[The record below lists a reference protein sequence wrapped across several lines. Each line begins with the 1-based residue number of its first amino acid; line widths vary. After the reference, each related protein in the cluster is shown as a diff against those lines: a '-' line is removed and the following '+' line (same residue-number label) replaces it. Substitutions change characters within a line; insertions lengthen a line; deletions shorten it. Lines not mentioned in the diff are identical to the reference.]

1 MPHEGDVAVEEAENE
16 SRVVSG
22 MEERELAETEA
33 GWDVCQ
39 QLVVGDE
46 VTGGCPQPGNKVQL
60 VARAVVDPCPVPE
73 TLHEIPSHL
82 FRRRIPGQSQFL
94 VPSRCPLRYSV
105 IEAYKRLVPEPT
117 CSLLGRVFIDE
128 LVHFFKDSQE
138 LLDKRGDLAWVRVRQ
153 IEDRVPEVGYECNDE
168 LVGGGGTV
176 EGEVV
181 DRCELFGGKGEGYG
195 GEGGWW
201 GRGGGDAGGR
211 LGGTVER
218 GRHLS
223 VGLASCSD
231 EVRWVAST
239 WTERACLVMAAAPRA
254 GSSEP

>member
-16 SRVVSG
+16 SRVVGG
-22 MEERELAETEA
+22 MEERGLAETET

-39 QLVVGDE
+39 QLVVVGDE
-46 VTGGCPQPGNKVQL
+46 VIGEGEGGGGERPQPGNKVQL
-60 VARAVVDPCPVPE
+60 VARAVVDPCPVSE

-82 FRRRIPGQSQFL
+82 LHGRILGQSQIF
-94 VPSRCPLRYSV
+94 VPPRSPLGHSV

-128 LVHFFKDSQE
+128 LVHFSKDGQE
-138 LLDKRGDLAWVRVRQ
+138 FLDKRGDLAWVRVWQ
-153 IEDRVPEVGYECNDE
+153 IEDRVPEVGYERNDE
-168 LVGGGGTV
+168 LVGGGGAV

-195 GEGGWW
+195 GEGGRR
-201 GRGGGDAGGR
+201 GGGGGDAGGR

-223 VGLASCSD
+223 VG
-231 EVRWVAST
+231 VA
-239 WTERACLVMAAAPRA
+239 CV
-254 GSSEP
+254 